1 MQALEVPC
9 NTPLQ
14 STLYCPHILHCI
26 ALHYTLQYSALPPY
40 PILHCTVLHC
50 NLQCS
55 EYITYITSHSTI
67 MLQYSIVHCPHILQ
81 TQEAR
86 LGFSPLLPLSSLPR
100 YCCIAITIITTFTTI
115 ITTHTSY
122 LSFFLHMANFW
133 LQFFSTQKARKS
145 RQNRFHGKTA

>member
-14 STLYCPHILHCI
+14 STLHCPHILHCI

-55 EYITYITSHSTI
+55 KYITCITLHNNTAV
-67 MLQYSIVHCPHILQ
+67 QYSALPPYPTDTGSTTWLLSI
-81 TQEAR
+81 A
-86 LGFSPLLPLSSLPR
+86 SPPSLPR

-115 ITTHTSY
+115 ITT
-122 LSFFLHMANFW
+122 F
-133 LQFFSTQKARKS
+133 
-145 RQNRFHGKTA
+145 TAIIITTNIYFIITNLTTFTTIIWCH